1 MSLLKTLF
9 GKEEK
14 NNDCCAIEIIE
25 VKDEVAPTAQAE
37 TKAESC
43 CAPSGLSQREEIL
56 VTLAAALA
64 LDNGDLVKQA
74 IVAGKQVGLGNT
86 EIGLI
91 SETVAKLQGD
101 ASIKLEQLASQEEQG
116 GCCR

>member
-14 NNDCCAIEIIE
+14 QNDCCAIEIIE
-25 VKDEVAPTAQAE
+25 VKDEAAPTAQAE
-37 TKAESC
+37 SC
-43 CAPSGLSQREEIL
+43 CAPAGLSQREEIL

-64 LDNGDLVKQA
+64 LDNGNLVKEA
-74 IVAGKQVGLGNT
+74 IVAGKQLGLGNT

-101 ASIKLEQLASQEEQG
+101 ASLKLEQLASQDNQG
-116 GCCR
+116 GCCQ